1 VYNRNYTW
9 FKDSDNNLHPK
20 LVINNIPTEVF
31 NHLEGTIDKDN
42 IPSDLEAYRT
52 DPSVAF
58 DMTPWESI
66 ANARKEIKLM
76 DKQIKT
82 KIRYKGD

>member
-9 FKDSDNNLHPK
+9 FKGSDDKQHPK

-31 NHLEGTIDKDN
+31 NHLKGTIDSNK
-42 IPSDLEAYRT
+42 IPSDLEAYRN